1 MANKKTQYKTIT
13 HIPGQIRII
22 LPNGTKKTFKNSLE
36 AQKFFD
42 DNYGEGYSMEITST
56 TDNNGEVIINGGELP
71 EVIIVGQAPKKKPES
86 DTDRP
91 AFSPHERRGVDKW
104 IGANYSPRFNAA
116 SARLGMNPLNWPK
129 HINPSYWDSETHK
142 NVVEGSNIA
151 AGIVTTPFAAIAA
164 AETAPT
170 WAPWLSQKAMP
181 FIAKH
186 FIAPTAAGMTWDE
199 VQRAVTGTTTTKW
212 VSNYLQGKGWNP
224 IAAEFVGGLTN
235 PGYWINFGGTGR
247 YTRPLFNKF
256 GLGLS
261 EPFAYSALTPEL
273 TAMLFPR
280 KTFRERVANAVDK
293 TRSGVQTLNNKVSS
307 AGNAVNRR
315 VVRPT
320 LNFLDR
326 NLYRLQGAANPWF
339 MLTKKGGPS
348 QVSTADLPS
357 FGFVRNPEE
366 LQVLDDATRYNYP
379 EAKGTVVDYLLSG
392 SEANNRKLFGEA
404 MDLQKPDFNIKFYR
418 PGTHKVS
425 ALDELAQPFLA
436 GASATDIAL
445 VDNED
450 RNPYIRGLEYYL
462 LGRYGVNALA
472 RQRLKSALNASS
484 NYMSSFNKINVGLN
498 NKFGV
503 LSSKLSNMV
512 PSGYQQI
519 WFRGPS
525 RSPMFVPNG
534 YDTTVTK
541 KGFNYQHASFDD
553 LLNFLDKHNGIVR
566 DNDTWLTRR
575 GKEHKFTIDD
585 SRDIVYDESGRIMAR
600 RGDDG
605 KIMVVNDQA
614 LRNILS
620 KDIDI
625 VDYAT
630 GNRYTGQISVGDD
643 GTVNIPEEYTRI
655 LRNNIDYVQNT
666 LFPGSGVKVFG
677 SSAGVTDAGFPH
689 ATHDIDFYIT
699 QQSLDNLISKGMLS
713 ERDHINPGT
722 YTYRLKPEQF
732 GEQGNIDLN
741 VLEQTPEGMATG
753 IRAEELYRQYFPDEY
768 FLALRQH
775 QAAINN
781 GEIPSG
787 TPLAIGRTPQELLDA
802 ITPSSK
808 TIMDSFDID
817 ISDPAKSKHT
827 LRSWAHLVYSD
838 PQQVAQGLNQ
848 YAKSLVGPNA
858 SLFPATV
865 QQLGDR
871 ELNLQAL
878 RKIGIN
884 LTDSELNRIASDPQR
899 MKNVLDAWY
908 LMDNTAMRSIRDTW
922 PGTTGHSADNF
933 VRSATTWDPI
943 NNGGNYNGA
952 GLNVTIGGDSQHSGD
967 LKAFILP
974 RPEYKST
981 GLLDLIDEVNNN
993 FGRNP
998 TASQMLLNVDM
1009 MPASQQVAGLQ
1020 DIYNSLGW
1028 NFLQNGKTYGR
1039 GMYASATRPFDIAT
1053 DAVGFQKAG
1062 RRGLILHP
1070 MLPRLKMSE
1079 RETPLTRTGYGATFQ
1094 ADRVLDKPIDF
1105 NVEHQPRLS
1114 GFLETNSDRM
1124 RTFAYPFTFR
1134 NNGQHQTISTH
1145 DLMPAKVDAISAGI
1159 PIGLTGA
1166 YQTVNYF
1173 QDKSYLDTI
1182 NSFINEP
1189 DDVILGMPEQDRRM
1203 FTKEG
1208 VDSLYQKYRTDP
1220 HWKDKDDRTINRH
1233 VFYDLTTLYDKYAP
1247 KEEK

>member
-1 MANKKTQYKTIT
+1 MANKKTRYKTIT
-13 HIPGQIRII
+13 HIPGQVTVT
-22 LPNGTKKTFKNSLE
+22 LSDGTKKLFKNSSE
-36 AQKFFD
+36 ALQFFD
-42 DNYGEGYSMEITST
+42 KNYKKSYSM
-56 TDNNGEVIINGGELP
+56 DNNGEVTINEGELP
-71 EVIIVGQAPKKKPES
+71 KVIIVGKDPRKAES
-86 DTDRP
+86 DRP
-91 AFSPHERRGVDKW
+91 AFHPYERKGIDKW
-104 IGANYSPRFNAA
+104 IGANYNPRVDRA
-116 SARLGMNPLNWPK
+116 SNELGMNPLNWPK
-129 HINPSYWDSETHK
+129 HIPKSYWDSETHK
-142 NVVEGSNIA
+142 NVVEGGNIA
-151 AGIVTTPFAAIAA
+151 AGIVATPFAAIAA
-164 AETAPT
+164 TETAPI
-170 WAPWLSQKAMP
+170 WAPWLVQRAVP
-181 FIAKH
+181 FVVQN
-186 FIAPTAAGMTWDE
+186 FIAPAAAGRVWDE
-199 VQRAVTGTTTTKW
+199 AQKAVTGTTTTEQ
-212 VSNYLQGKGWNP
+212 VSNYLQSKGWNP
-224 IAAEFVGGLTN
+224 IVAEFVGGLTN
-235 PGYWINFGGTGR
+235 PGYLINFAGTGQ
-247 YTRPLFNKF
+247 YTRPLFNKI

-261 EPFAYSALTPEL
+261 ESSAYSALTPEL
-273 TAMLFPR
+273 NAKLFPR
-280 KTFRERVANAVDK
+280 KTFGERVANTVDK
-293 TRSGVQTLNNKVSS
+293 TRSGVQTLNNKASS
-307 AGNAVNRR
+307 IGNVVNQRI
-315 VVRPT
+315 VRPF
-320 LNFLDR
+320 LNLLDR
-326 NLYRLQGAANPWF
+326 NLYRLQEAANPWF

-357 FGFVRNPEE
+357 FKFVRNPEE
-366 LQVLDDATRYNYP
+366 LQVLDDATRYNNP
-379 EAKGTVVDYLLSG
+379 ETKGTVVDYLLSR

-418 PGTHKVS
+418 PGMHIASKI
-425 ALDELAQPFLA
+425 DELAQPFLA

-472 RQRLKSALNASS
+472 RQRLKSALNTSS
-484 NYMSSFNKINVGLN
+484 NYMSSFKNINVGLN
-498 NKFGV
+498 NKFRV

-519 WFRGPS
+519 WSRGPS
-525 RSPMFVPNG
+525 RSPMFVPKG

-566 DNDTWLTRR
+566 DNDIWLTRR

-585 SRDIVYDESGRIMAR
+585 SRDIVYDESGRIIAR

-605 KIMVVNDQA
+605 KIMVINDQV

-620 KDIDI
+620 KNIDI

-699 QQSLDNLISKGMLS
+699 QQSLDDLISKGMLS
-713 ERDHINPGT
+713 ERDQINPGT

-741 VLEQTPEGMATG
+741 VLEQTSEGMATG
-753 IRAEELYRQYFPDEY
+753 LRAEELYRQYFPDEY

-781 GEIPSG
+781 GEISSG
-787 TPLAIGRTPQELLDA
+787 TPLVIGRTPQELLDA
-802 ITPSSK
+802 MTPSSK

-817 ISDPAKSKHT
+817 ISNPAKSKHT

-838 PQQVAQGLNQ
+838 PQQVAQGLHQ
-848 YAKSLVGPNA
+848 YAKSLVGSNA
-858 SLFPATV
+858 HLFPATV
-865 QQLGDR
+865 QQLGNR

-908 LMDNTAMRSIRDTW
+908 LMDNTAMRYIKDTW

-933 VRSATTWDPI
+933 VRSATTWNPV
-943 NNGGNYNGA
+943 NNGGNANGA
-952 GLNVTIGGDSQHSGD
+952 GLNTTIGGDSQFGGD

-974 RPEYKST
+974 RSEYKST

-998 TASQMLLNVDM
+998 TAKQMLHNVDL
-1009 MPASQQVAGLQ
+1009 MPTDQQVSGLQ
-1020 DIYNSLGW
+1020 DIYNSFGW
-1028 NFLQNGKTYGR
+1028 NFLQNGKSFGK
-1039 GMYASATRPFDIAT
+1039 GMYASATRPFDVVT
-1053 DAVGFQKAG
+1053 DAVGFQRAG
-1062 RRGLILHP
+1062 RTGLMLHP
-1070 MLPRLKMSE
+1070 MLPRLKMPE
-1079 RETPLTRTGYGATFQ
+1079 GENPLTKTGYGATFQ

-1114 GFLETNSDRM
+1114 GFLETNSNRM
-1124 RTFAYPFTFR
+1124 RNLVHPFTFK
-1134 NNGQHQTISTH
+1134 NNGQHWIMDTH
-1145 DLMPAKVDAISAGI
+1145 DLTPAKVDAIYAGI

-1166 YQTVNYF
+1166 YQTINYF
-1173 QDKSYLDTI
+1173 NNRSYVDYI

-1189 DDVILGMPEQDRRM
+1189 DDVILGMPEQDRKM
-1203 FTKEG
+1203 FTQEG
-1208 VDSLYQKYRTDP
+1208 VDSLYQKYQTDP
-1220 HWKDKDDRTINRH
+1220 YWKNKDKNTLNRH
-1233 VFYDLTTLYDKYAP
+1233 IYYKLATLYHKYVP
-1247 KEEK
+1247 KEDK

>member
-22 LPNGTKKTFKNSLE
+22 LPNGTRKTFKNSSE
-36 AQKFFD
+36 AQQFFD

-56 TDNNGEVIINGGELP
+56 TDNNGEVTINGGELP
-71 EVIIVGQAPKKKPES
+71 EVTVVGQAPKKKPES

-104 IGANYSPRFNAA
+104 IGANYSPRFNRA

-129 HINPSYWDSETHK
+129 HIDPSYWDSETHR

-151 AGIVTTPFAAIAA
+151 AGVVTAPFAAIAA

-181 FIAKH
+181 FVAKH
-186 FIAPTAAGMTWDE
+186 FIAPTAAGMAWDE
-199 VQRAVTGTTTTKW
+199 AQRAVTGTTTTEQ

-224 IAAEFVGGLTN
+224 TAAEFVGGLTN
-235 PGYWINFGGTGR
+235 PGYWINFGGTGQ
-247 YTRPLFNKF
+247 YTRPLFNKV

-261 EPFAYSALTPEL
+261 RPSAYSALTPEL
-273 TAMLFPR
+273 NARLFPR
-280 KTFRERVANAVDK
+280 KTFRERVTNAVNI

-307 AGNAVNRR
+307 AGNAVNQR
-315 VVRPT
+315 VLRPS

-339 MLTKKGGPS
+339 LLTKKGGPK
-348 QVSTADLPS
+348 QVTTADLPS
-357 FGFVRNPEE
+357 FRFVRNPEE
-366 LQVLDDATRYNYP
+366 LQVLNNSRYEYP
-379 EAKGTVVDYLLSG
+379 QVKGTVMDYLLSN
-392 SEANNRKLFGEA
+392 SNANNRKLFGEA
-404 MDLQKPDFNIKFYR
+404 MDLQKPNFNIRFYS
-418 PGTHKVS
+418 PGKHS
-425 ALDELAQPFLA
+425 ASQLDELTQPLLA
-436 GASATDIAL
+436 GISATDIAL
-445 VDNED
+445 GDED

-462 LGRYGVNALA
+462 LGRYGANSLA
-472 RQRLKSALNASS
+472 RHRLTSILNSS
-484 NYMSSFNKINVGLN
+484 ENYMSRFNEINNALG
-498 NKFGV
+498 NKFHS
-503 LSSKLSNMV
+503 LSAKLSNMT
-512 PSGYQQI
+512 PAGYQSVQS
-519 WFRGPS
+519 RGPS
-525 RSPMFVPNG
+525 RSTMFVPKG

-541 KGFNYQHASFDD
+541 KGFNYQHATFDD
-553 LLNFLDKHNGIVR
+553 LLSFLDKHNGIVR
-566 DNDTWLTRR
+566 DNNTRLNRR

-585 SRDIVYDESGRIMAR
+585 SRNIVYDELGRIIAR

-605 KIMVVNDQA
+605 KITVVNDQA
-614 LRNILS
+614 LRDILS
-620 KDIDI
+620 KNIDI

-643 GTVNIPEEYTRI
+643 GTVNIPEEYTRT

-699 QQSLDNLISKGMLS
+699 QQSLDDLISKGMLS
-713 ERDHINPGT
+713 ERDRIDPGT

-741 VLEQTPEGMATG
+741 VIEQTPEGMATG
-753 IRAEELYRQYFPDEY
+753 FMAEELYRQYFPDEY
-768 FLALRQH
+768 FLALRRH
-775 QAAINN
+775 QAAMNN
-781 GEIPSG
+781 GKISSG
-787 TPLAIGRTPQELLDA
+787 TPLSIGRTPQELLDA
-802 ITPSSK
+802 MTPSSK

-817 ISDPAKSKHT
+817 ISNPAKSKHT

-838 PQQVAQGLNQ
+838 PQQVSQGLNQ
-848 YAKSLVGPNA
+848 YAQSLVGSNA

-865 QQLGDR
+865 AQLGNK

-878 RKIGIN
+878 RKIGVN
-884 LTDSELNRIASDPQR
+884 LTDSELDRIASDPQR

-908 LMDNTAMRSIRDTW
+908 LMDNTAMRYIRGTW

-943 NNGGNYNGA
+943 NNAGSENGA
-952 GLNVTIGGDSQHSGD
+952 GLNTTIGGDSEWDGD

-974 RPEYKST
+974 RSEYKST

-998 TASQMLLNVDM
+998 TARQMLHNVDL
-1009 MPASQQVAGLQ
+1009 MPADQQVSGLQ

-1028 NFLQNGKTYGR
+1028 NFLQNGRTYGR
-1039 GMYASATRPFDIAT
+1039 GMYASATRPFDAAT
-1053 DAVGFQKAG
+1053 DAVGFQRAG
-1062 RRGLILHP
+1062 HNSPMLHP
-1070 MLPRLKMSE
+1070 MLPRLKIPE
-1079 RETPLTRTGYGATFQ
+1079 GEHPLTRTGYGATFQ
-1094 ADRVLDKPIDF
+1094 AQRTLDKPIDF
-1105 NVEHQPRLS
+1105 NVEHTPRLH
-1114 GFLETNSDRM
+1114 GFLNANSDRM
-1124 RTFAYPFTFR
+1124 RSFARPFTFMG
-1134 NNGQHQTISTH
+1134 NGQRSSIYSS
-1145 DLMPAKVDAISAGI
+1145 DFMPTKVEAISGGI
-1159 PIGLTGA
+1159 PLGFTGA

-1173 QDKSYLDTI
+1173 QDKSHLDTI

-1203 FTKEG
+1203 FTQEG
-1208 VDSLYQKYRTDP
+1208 VDSLYQKYRTQP
-1220 HWKDKDDRTINRH
+1220 YWKDQDDQEINRYI
-1233 VFYDLTTLYDKYAP
+1233 FYDLTTLYDKYAP
-1247 KEEK
+1247 KEEE